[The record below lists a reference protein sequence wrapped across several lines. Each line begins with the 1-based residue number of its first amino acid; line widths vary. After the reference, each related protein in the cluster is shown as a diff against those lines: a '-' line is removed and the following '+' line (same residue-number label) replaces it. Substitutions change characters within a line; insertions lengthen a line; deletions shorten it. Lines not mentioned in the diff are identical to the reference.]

1 VIVGIV
7 IALQVNNWNE
17 ERLEQRQV
25 RRYAHALINDLER
38 DIEMVAPI
46 MRMIDLSLQNI
57 QALDAYA
64 RGKALQ
70 QLDKLDH
77 YQLTS
82 FIGYRAY
89 E

>member
-38 DIEMVAPI
+38 DIAMV
-46 MRMIDLSLQNI
+46 SLQNI